1 MNLIKL
7 QWLPEA
13 AVEACLQL
21 FLEQKTE
28 EEKINGNQNIVQK
41 MMGEEIDSR
50 KENAT
55 IADRTYSH
63 KAIDV
68 TR

>member
-1 MNLIKL
+1 LN
-7 QWLPEA
+7 
-13 AVEACLQL
+13 LQL

-63 KAIDV
+63 KTIDV